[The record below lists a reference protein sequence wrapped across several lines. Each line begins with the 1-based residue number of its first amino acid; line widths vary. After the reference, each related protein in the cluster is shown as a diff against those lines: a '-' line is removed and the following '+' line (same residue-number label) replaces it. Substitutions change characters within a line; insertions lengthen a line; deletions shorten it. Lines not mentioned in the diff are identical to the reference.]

1 MSLTE
6 QSVLDSLRQYADP
19 NTGKDYV
26 ASRWVKNLRIN
37 GADVSFDIEL
47 GYPAKSQVDGI
58 RQALIAQVRSVPGV
72 GNVSANVFS
81 KIVAHAVQQG
91 AKLLPGVKNII
102 VVASGK
108 GGVGKSTTSVNLAL
122 ALAAEGAR
130 VGILDADIYGPS
142 QPQMLGIGGLQPESA
157 DGKSME
163 PLEAHGLQVMSIGF
177 LVDVET
183 PMVWRGPMATQALNQ
198 LLKELDHFAGAA
210 V

>member
-1 MSLTE
+1 MFSFFRRKPASDTMSLTE
-6 QSVLDSLRQYADP
+6 QSVLDSLRHYADP

-26 ASRWVKNLRIN
+26 ASRWVKNLRIS

-91 AKLLPGVKNII
+91 VKLMPGVKNII
-102 VVASGK
+102 AVASGK

-122 ALAAEGAR
+122 ALAAEGANGGHSRRRHLWPVPAPDAGYRRQAR
-130 VGILDADIYGPS
+130 VGGR
-142 QPQMLGIGGLQPESA
+142 QV
-157 DGKSME
+157 
-163 PLEAHGLQVMSIGF
+163 HGA
-177 LVDVET
+177 
-183 PMVWRGPMATQALNQ
+183 P
-198 LLKELDHFAGAA
+198 
-210 V
+210 